1 MEREAKIQ
9 DKLKDLIE
17 AVAGRYRFHGL
28 EITRVERDYPIDARK
43 VDLVLF
49 MRGEIPFMFIETKR
63 VGKERQGWKP
73 KKHKVKIPTL
83 EDFVAKINKGEL

>member
-1 MEREAKIQ
+1 MEREAKLQ

-17 AVAGRYRFHGL
+17 AVAGKFRFHGL

-49 MRGEIPFMFIETKR
+49 MRGEVPFMFIETKR
-63 VGKERQGWKP
+63 VGKDRESRRLFDP
-73 KKHKVKIPTL
+73 L
-83 EDFVAKINKGEL
+83 DVAVVVCSDLQEGS